1 MHNFVKLD
9 FSEVMYLYINP
20 PSVVAL
26 LLKNSSHRTIIFI
39 FRGSFMADT
48 SSKTYT
54 QQQNIKYSQQLTSLL
69 HELPD
74 FCMQYFDSLEYTKQ
88 PRTKVAYAMDIKG
101 FFEYLCFNSN
111 LFNYESI
118 KEFNIKDLE
127 KLSGQ
132 DINNYMRYVKA
143 YSRDGSVV
151 TNSEKAA
158 KRKLCSLRG
167 MYNFFFRYQ
176 LITSN
181 PTQLVDM
188 PKIHEQAITR
198 LDVNEVSE
206 FLDNV
211 ESGNKLSLNQLK
223 RHEKL
228 KNRDLALLTLMLGT
242 GIRVSECVGLDI
254 NDVDFDND
262 RIKVVRKGGT
272 ESFVYFGDEVHEALF
287 NYLQERKTL
296 NPEPGHENALFISS
310 KNKRLC
316 VRSVELLVKKYSQTV
331 TTVKH
336 ITPHKLR
343 STYGTNLYQETKD
356 IYLVAD
362 VLGHKDVNTT
372 RKHYAELVD
381 ENKRKARNAV
391 HLRKD

>member
-1 MHNFVKLD
+1 M
-9 FSEVMYLYINP
+9 
-20 PSVVAL
+20 AA
-26 LLKNSSHRTIIFI
+26 NSNT
-39 FRGSFMADT
+39 
-48 SSKTYT
+48 KTYT
-54 QQQNIKYSQQLTSLL
+54 QQQNIKYAQQLTNLL
-69 HELPD
+69 NELPD
-74 FCMQYFDSLEYTKQ
+74 FCRQYFDSIEYSKQ
-88 PRTKVAYAMDIKG
+88 PRTKIAYAQDVKG
-101 FFEYLCFNSN
+101 FFEFLCFHSG
-111 LFNYESI
+111 LFDYTSI
-118 KEFNIKDLE
+118 KEFDVKDLE
-127 KLSGQ
+127 KVSGQ
-132 DINNYMRYVKA
+132 KINDYMRFVKA
-143 YSRDGSVV
+143 YNKDGAVV
-151 TNSEKAA
+151 TNSERAA

-167 MYNFFFRYQ
+167 LYKFFYRYE
-176 LITSN
+176 LISVN
-181 PTQLVDM
+181 PTLLIDM
-188 PKIHEQAITR
+188 PSTHEQAITR

-211 ESGNKLSLNQLK
+211 ESGNKLTTAQL
-223 RHEKL
+223 RHHNKL
-228 KNRDLALLTLMLGT
+228 KTRDLALLTLMLGT

-254 NDVDFDND
+254 NDIDFDND
-262 RIKVVRKGGT
+262 RIKVVRKGGS
-272 ESFVYFGDEVHEALF
+272 ESFVYFGDEVHEALED
-287 NYLQERKTL
+287 YLEERKSL

-343 STYGTNLYQETKD
+343 STYGTNLYQETQD

-381 ENKRKARNAV
+381 ENKRRARNAV

>member
-1 MHNFVKLD
+1 
-9 FSEVMYLYINP
+9 
-20 PSVVAL
+20 
-26 LLKNSSHRTIIFI
+26 
-39 FRGSFMADT
+39 
-48 SSKTYT
+48 
-54 QQQNIKYSQQLTSLL
+54 
-69 HELPD
+69 
-74 FCMQYFDSLEYTKQ
+74 
-88 PRTKVAYAMDIKG
+88 
-101 FFEYLCFNSN
+101 
-111 LFNYESI
+111 
-118 KEFNIKDLE
+118 
-127 KLSGQ
+127 
-132 DINNYMRYVKA
+132 MRYVKA

-176 LITSN
+176 LISSN

-296 NPEPGHENALFISS
+296 NPESGHENALFISS